1 MTPHCQGI
9 ELYMMEGETPSFVEL
24 TERAK
29 LQDEVAIGF
38 RRDNKVVLHLN
49 YIPSTCF

>member
-1 MTPHCQGI
+1 
-9 ELYMMEGETPSFVEL
+9 MMEGETPSFVEL

-29 LQDEVAIGF
+29 LRDEVAIGF
-38 RRDNKVVLHLN
+38 RRDKKVVLHLN